1 MSNVGRIA
9 WACSIILFG
18 GISVRS
24 ILDDPGWAGVP
35 RNLDAVELWSGA
47 GAFQQAIARRGLQCS
62 PFDINRIPGVTDVP
76 GPGSEDLSTV
86 QGFKKALTIVLR
98 IKMGGI
104 LGMAPDCRSWIFP
117 NSSNTKRKIN
127 NLAGD
132 LSYDAVVL
140 GNLLANIAIFLMP
153 IALSRGVH
161 FFLENP
167 ASSLLFRFAQDDDT
181 PDPQQWQALHGTHK
195 ETQTLPGLALTATAQ
210 RQLTMA

>member
-18 GISVRS
+18 GISAHS
-24 ILDDPGWAGVP
+24 ILDDPCWAGVP

-62 PFDINRIPGVTDVP
+62 PFDINRVPGVTDVP

-86 QGFKKALTIVLR
+86 QGFKKALTIVL
-98 IKMGGI
+98 
-104 LGMAPDCRSWIFP
+104 WIFP

-153 IALSRGVH
+153 IALS
-161 FFLENP
+161 
-167 ASSLLFRFAQDDDT
+167 
-181 PDPQQWQALHGTHK
+181 
-195 ETQTLPGLALTATAQ
+195 
-210 RQLTMA
+210 